1 MAGVI
6 CASDALVNGG
16 RGVRFNVT
24 WNGER
29 APAFAIRYHGR
40 VYAYLNRCAHRQV
53 ELDWE
58 PGAFYARDGESLI
71 CATHGARYVPDSG
84 HCVAGPCGR
93 RGLIPLPTREQGGQ
107 VLLGQLDELHLSV
120 TPHSQPGSPS

>member
-6 CASDALVNGG
+6 CASAALADGG
-16 RGVRFNVT
+16 HGVRFSVT
-24 WNGER
+24 WRGEP
-29 APAFAIRYHGR
+29 APAFAIRYRGQ

-58 PGAFYARDGESLI
+58 PGAFYASDGEALI
-71 CATHGARYVPDSG
+71 CATHGARYAPDNGS
-84 HCVAGPCGR
+84 CVGGPCD
-93 RGLIPLPTREQGGQ
+93 RGALIPLPTREQGGQ

-120 TPHSQPGSPS
+120 IPHSQSRSLP

>member
-6 CASDALVNGG
+6 CASDALVDGG
-16 RGVRFNVT
+16 RGVRFIVT
-24 WNGER
+24 WHGEH
-29 APAFAIRYHGR
+29 APAFVIRHHGK

-58 PGAFYARDGESLI
+58 PGVFYAHDGESLI
-71 CATHGARYVPDSG
+71 CATHGARYAADSG
-84 HCVAGPCGR
+84 HCIAGPCGR
-93 RGLIPLPTREQGGQ
+93 NGLISLPTREQNGQ